1 MDPLERYL
9 DQVCR
14 SIGGPRP
21 LRDHVRQELREHL
34 HDAAARHRAAGLS
47 DEAAVAQ
54 ALAEFGHPEQVRS
67 ELEATHGHRAMAVV
81 IDTALRWKEGTMR
94 AKWLWATGAHLGLA
108 LVIALEAAFITFLVV
123 FIVPRFH
130 KLMRDGII
138 DPAVLDEHGVSWMP
152 AYLNSLSTVAGGYT
166 TWLVLGAAV
175 LWGLFEWRVKSE
187 NKSLMRLAVMGG
199 AAVKLLAVIV
209 LATGSMLVSMMLA
222 APATGQMARPFAA
235 EQVKAVDTAA
245 EAVESAVAKPDWA
258 AATEQA
264 DRASAAL
271 TRLTAG
277 PALASLT
284 GWEPPT
290 TDDLRARVKE
300 AQDHLRAVRQA
311 LDAKGTDRAT
321 AELAEF
327 RKAFA
332 PVREAARREGR

>member
-47 DEAAVAQ
+47 EEAAVAQ
-54 ALAEFGHPEQVRS
+54 ALAEFGRPEQVRS

-81 IDTALRWKEGTMR
+81 IDTALRWKESTMR

-108 LVIALEAAFITFLVV
+108 VVIALEALFLTFLVM
-123 FIVPRFH
+123 FIVPKFK
-130 KLMRDGII
+130 KLMADGII
-138 DPAVLDEHGVSWMP
+138 DPAVLDEQGAMWMP
-152 AYLNSLSTVAGGYT
+152 HFLGNLAAVTGNYT
-166 TWLVLGAAV
+166 THLVLGAAV

-187 NKSLMRLAVMGG
+187 NKSLMRLTVMGG

-209 LATGSMLVSMMLA
+209 IATGSMVVSFCLA
-222 APATGQMARPFAA
+222 MPAMGPMARPFAA
-235 EQVKAVDTAA
+235 EQVATIDTSVA
-245 EAVESAVAKPDWA
+245 AVEPAVAKQDWT

-271 TRLTAG
+271 ARLTVG

-284 GWEPPT
+284 GREPPT
-290 TDDLRARVKE
+290 ADELRTQTRS

-311 LDAKGTDRAT
+311 VAEKDAGRAT
-321 AELAEF
+321 AALAEF
-327 RKAFA
+327 RTAFA
-332 PVREAARREGR
+332 PVREAASRSGK

>member
-54 ALAEFGHPEQVRS
+54 ALAEFGAAESVRS
-67 ELEATHGHRAMAVV
+67 ELEATHGHRVLGVV
-81 IDTALRWKEGTMR
+81 IDNALQWKERTMR

-108 LVIALEAAFITFLVV
+108 VVIALEALFITFLVM
-123 FIVPRFH
+123 FIVPKFH

-138 DPAVLDEHGVSWMP
+138 DPAVLEEQGVTWMP
-152 AYLNSLSTVAGGYT
+152 AYLNGLSTVAGGYT

-187 NKSLMRLAVMGG
+187 NKSLMRLTVMGG
-199 AAVKLLAVIV
+199 VAVKLLAVIV
-209 LATGSMLVSMMLA
+209 IATGAMVVSFCLA
-222 APATGQMARPFAA
+222 MPAMGQMARPFAA
-235 EQVKAVDTAA
+235 EQVAAVDTAVA
-245 EAVESAVAKPDWA
+245 AVESAVAKQDWT

-271 TRLTAG
+271 NRLSGG

-284 GWEPPT
+284 GREPPT
-290 TDDLRARVKE
+290 TDELRVRVKA
-300 AQDHLRAVRQA
+300 AQDHLQAVRQA
-311 LDAKGTDRAT
+311 VVDTRADRVVDAMT
-321 AELAEF
+321 EF

-332 PVREAARREGR
+332 PVREAANRPGR